1 MKLEKLSNTVEAVS
15 SVAVV
20 ITLIVLI
27 VEIRQNTEALNAQ
40 SRQSV
45 LTAAQTQLL
54 LAANRPDIITSISK
68 PGPLTAEENA
78 SLDAWLTASMRGRE
92 YAWLQYEGGLIDD
105 DQWNTELAVTRIVVS
120 APRTRLWWTRLG
132 RNYVSAE
139 YAAFV
144 DGLIKDQPT
153 SDKWETSTTWA
164 NLPAEQ

>member
-1 MKLEKLSNTVEAVS
+1 MKFEKLYSLIQALS

-45 LTAAQTQLL
+45 LTSAQNQLL
-54 LAANRPDIITSISK
+54 LVVDHPDLFTSMTR

-78 SLDAWLTASMRGRE
+78 KLDAWLTASMRGRE
-92 YAWLQYEGGLIDD
+92 FAWLQYRNGLIDEA
-105 DQWNTELAVTRIVVS
+105 QWNTEMAVTRIVLS
-120 APRTRLWWTRLG
+120 APRTRLWWNKLG
-132 RNYVSAE
+132 HSYVSNE

-144 DGLIKDQPT
+144 DGLVKGTPT
-153 SDKWETSTTWA
+153 TDKWEMTTTWS
-164 NLPAEQ
+164 NP